1 MKLTGLA
8 ATVAALGVA
17 LAAPASADVDTDF
30 AAELQGYGIYG
41 PRDYNAWLAKISCER
56 LTKGVDHDAQ
66 QSVHFVNTNL
76 PKGTTNAQAWQFV
89 GAAINTYCP
98 EHLPVLQNAAAAQH

>member
-1 MKLTGLA
+1 MKVTGLA
-8 ATVAALGVA
+8 ATVAALGVV
-17 LAAPASADVDTDF
+17 LAAPAHADVDTDF

-41 PRDYNAWLAKISCER
+41 ARDYNAWLAKITCER
-56 LTKGVDHDAQ
+56 LTKGVDHTAQ
-66 QSVHFVNTNL
+66 QSAHFVNTNL

-98 EHLPVLQNAAAAQH
+98 EHLPVLAAAAQH